1 MKKPTKKAMG
11 GMMPMKPKK
20 PATGAMMAPKG
31 KAMPFKKGGSA
42 KGMKG
47 C

>member
-1 MKKPTKKAMG
+1 MG
-11 GMMPMKPKK
+11 GMMSSKK
-20 PATGAMMAPKG
+20 PAMPGMMAPKA
-31 KAMPFKKGGSA
+31 KKPAMPKPAMPFKKGGSA